1 MLLVVASGF
10 WLGVGVL
17 STPLAMA
24 IERLDDTTFKKILR
38 DNLTPA
44 RAISDP
50 AYLRGRAKL
59 LQQIDWAFNSPGKHV
74 FIFGERGVGKTSLAQ
89 SAASLHQS
97 ADAQPIQI
105 ACDQFVDF
113 SKMVGDMA
121 RGALPPREVIEQR
134 LAQKKAG
141 VNWFG
146 ISAEMQQGIK
156 QGVLPPVESLNDGV
170 VLLRYIA
177 QMHSKEPVVIVDEFD
192 QLRSIDDR
200 KRFADLIK
208 QVSDQGVAIRFIF
221 CGIGRSLINL
231 SAFIS
236 QRTAISHLSQ
246 LIRSRM
252 MLYGKS

>member
-1 MLLVVASGF
+1 M
-10 WLGVGVL
+10 
-17 STPLAMA
+17 
-24 IERLDDTTFKKILR
+24 
-38 DNLTPA
+38 
-44 RAISDP
+44 
-50 AYLRGRAKL
+50 
-59 LQQIDWAFNSPGKHV
+59 
-74 FIFGERGVGKTSLAQ
+74 
-89 SAASLHQS
+89 

-221 CGIGRSLINL
+221 CGIGRSLEELIGV
-231 SAFIS
+231 
-236 QRTAISHLSQ
+236 HLSTDRLLAPIPVDPLSHDALWEILNETAKELGITVGHEENVRVSVISNGFPYYVH
-246 LIRSRM
+246 LIGEQMSAPCFMMTGRSAKWSWLISMRECAG
-252 MLYGKS
+252 L